1 MLKEVG
7 KRMGFVEQFQ
17 FETAVDV
24 FREHARLSAFENQ
37 GERDFDISALADITE
52 QEFEALQPIQWPVT
66 ENAPQGTARMFT
78 DNRFYTAS
86 GKAG

>member
-7 KRMGFVEQFQ
+7 KRMGFAEQFE

-24 FREHARLSAFENQ
+24 FREHARLSAFENH

-52 QEFEALQPIQWPVT
+52 QEYASLQPIQWPIT
-66 ENAPQGTARMFT
+66 DNAPQAQPECLPITIFT
-78 DNRFYTAS
+78 PLPV
-86 GKAG
+86 KPE